1 MPLYSYLC
9 ADCGAALEILHKVGA
24 TKERCGLDC
33 QLQGA
38 GAFGKGKVSQQIDA
52 ANVASRPKG
61 SGNAQVSAAGANN
74 SQEELRRR
82 GLEKLGGT
90 LSERDLNS
98 LRDKG
103 ITVYRK
109 DGEQSWSKDG
119 GDKAAPNRIKP
130 GGGDS

>member
-9 ADCGAALEILHKVGA
+9 ADCGAALEILHKMGA

-38 GAFGKGKVSQQIDA
+38 GAFGQGKVSQQIDA
-52 ANVASRPKG
+52 ANVATRPKG
-61 SGNAQVSAAGANN
+61 SGSAQVSAALANN
-74 SQEELRRR
+74 SREELRRR
-82 GLEKLGGT
+82 GLEQLGDT

-103 ITVYRK
+103 ITVYRR

-119 GDKAAPNRIKP
+119 GNKAAPDKIKP
-130 GGGDS
+130 DDGDS

>member
-9 ADCGAALEILHKVGA
+9 ADCGAVLEILHKMGA
-24 TKERCGLDC
+24 TKDLCGLDC

-38 GAFGKGKVSQQIDA
+38 GTFGKGKVSQQVDA
-52 ANVASRPKG
+52 ANLATRGKG
-61 SGNAQVSAAGANN
+61 SSNAQVSAALANN
-74 SQEELRRR
+74 SREELRRR

-90 LSERDLNS
+90 LSEGDLNS

-109 DGEQSWSKDG
+109 DGKQTWSKDG
-119 GDKAAPNRIKP
+119 GDKAAPDRIKP
-130 GGGDS
+130 AGGDS